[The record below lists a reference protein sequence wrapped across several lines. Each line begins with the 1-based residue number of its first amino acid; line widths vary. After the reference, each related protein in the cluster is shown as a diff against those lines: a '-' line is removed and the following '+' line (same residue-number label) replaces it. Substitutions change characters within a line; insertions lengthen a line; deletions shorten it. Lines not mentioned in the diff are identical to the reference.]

1 MKAYDIMKCRH
12 TRHYRL
18 HFTSQLTLSNERHG
32 AILLQPIA
40 ESQVDSDRS
49 RVYQRS
55 VYADWK
61 LSQNL

>member
-18 HFTSQLTLSNERHG
+18 HLTSQKLYPMRDMEPFCYS
-32 AILLQPIA
+32 QS

-61 LSQNL
+61 LSQILV